1 MAIREFID
9 RILGKRRQDST
20 LQSASERSNSAL
32 TALQSDARALESDK
46 SEVEL
51 EKDSLQLGIAAGYT
65 GRSLRGIESS
75 LMRIESQMPSKEWM
89 LLQFK
94 DKTPEIINALI
105 QHDENDRNRFEAIS
119 NTLLSV
125 KGIAE
130 ISPEPI
136 RSILGK
142 KIDSIEA
149 QLPLTSKM
157 EEILSIVK
165 DSKEISYEDLTAKIG
180 LVEISGLRGLLS
192 NMIKRTN
199 KIERFEKKGKGWVKY
214 IEKNSDLERSQSAD
228 SVGEAL
234 MSDNFELLAKNIGIN
249 IINRPGKSS
258 PDFLVEKGGKNI
270 GIELKF
276 DVGSAS
282 MQKALGQLL
291 FAKNTY
297 NLDELWLLL
306 PESLRPQ
313 KEWMGLFRSQGIKVM
328 LMSNDGISELFI

>member
-1 MAIREFID
+1 VAIREFIG
-9 RILGKRRQDST
+9 RILGKKPQNVA
-20 LQSASERSNSAL
+20 LQSASERSNIAS
-32 TALQSDARALESDK
+32 TALQSDAEALEIDK
-46 SEVEL
+46 SPVEL

-75 LMRIESQMPSKEWM
+75 LLRIESQMPSKEWM

-94 DKTPEIINALI
+94 DKSPEIINALI
-105 QHDENDRNRFEAIS
+105 QHDENDRKRFESIS

-136 RSILGK
+136 RSILTK

-157 EEILSIVK
+157 EEILTIVR
-165 DSKEISYEDLTAKIG
+165 DSKEISYQELATKTG

-199 KIERFEKKGKGWVKY
+199 KIERFEKKGKGWVRYLDK
-214 IEKNSDLERSQSAD
+214 EGDLERSQSAD
-228 SVGEAL
+228 IVGEAL
-234 MSDNFELLAKNIGIN
+234 MSDNFVLLAKKIGIN

-258 PDFLVEKGGKNI
+258 PDFLVEKEGKNI
-270 GIELKF
+270 GVELKF
-276 DVGSAS
+276 DTGSAS

-291 FAKNTY
+291 FAKSAY
-297 NLDELWLLL
+297 NLDELWLVL
-306 PESLRPQ
+306 PESQKPQ
-313 KEWMGLFRSQGIKVM
+313 KEWMSLFRIQGIKIM
-328 LMSNDGISELFI
+328 LLSSDGISELFI